1 MKWFKRRLVTAKHFL
16 VFRISFPVLIVSL
29 FDDFMV
35 FVVKTMDIFAHVQ
48 STK

>member
-1 MKWFKRRLVTAKHFL
+1 MKWLKRSLVTAKHFP

-29 FDDFMV
+29 FDNFMI

>member
-1 MKWFKRRLVTAKHFL
+1 MKWLKRSLVTAKHFL

-29 FDDFMV
+29 FDNFMV

>member
-1 MKWFKRRLVTAKHFL
+1 MKRLNRPLVTAKHFL
-16 VFRISFPVLIVSL
+16 VFCISFLVLIVSL
-29 FDDFMV
+29 FENFMV